1 MDINL
6 LSDLIHI
13 YHCTLEKVGLFAELH
28 IDLLEHYELLSI
40 DDTIVQLE
48 QLIYLI
54 IRVFKDII
62 LFNVILSHFRLV
74 DPHESL
80 FFALDEVLNID
91 KTWLHLWKS
100 NQNSVFNLSEV
111 TFLNFSVYFV
121 VVFFRHHHLLLLI
134 SQLLKLLLLTH
145 KILQMLHVGLM
156 LYDTELLTHSLT
168 MSHAK
173 HFYRNAVDAYY
184 FFFHFQIQIIFNNIL
199 YKFL

>member
-62 LFNVILSHFRLV
+62 LLNVILSHFRLV

-91 KTWLHLWKS
+91 KT
-100 NQNSVFNLSEV
+100 
-111 TFLNFSVYFV
+111 
-121 VVFFRHHHLLLLI
+121 
-134 SQLLKLLLLTH
+134 
-145 KILQMLHVGLM
+145 
-156 LYDTELLTHSLT
+156 
-168 MSHAK
+168 
-173 HFYRNAVDAYY
+173 
-184 FFFHFQIQIIFNNIL
+184 
-199 YKFL
+199 